1 MSLKKRLVAYMK
13 EDWRFPANI
22 EADGLAD
29 EMKEAIGNPDGVLR
43 DRLVLSGFCRLIASG
58 RISDKKC
65 RMLFDELVSDKY
77 LLNGLGTECDDSVF
91 GRAFSGYVI
100 VELLNYNEEKK
111 GEVFA
116 KEDTLHAFW
125 AVLKCFSDEKDLRG
139 FVDGKGW
146 AHSIAHNADCLA
158 AFAGDGAL
166 EHDELMAI
174 LKAIK
179 IRVHQCQGEII
190 SEYGRILE
198 PVLSVLG
205 RKIIS
210 EQNFLDW
217 LTDTCFYERT
227 GNPDEDARNIMA
239 RLEFAINLRSKLR
252 ENYPNLI
259 SYVLDET
266 MTLIA
271 M

>member
-29 EMKEAIGNPDGVLR
+29 EMKETI
-43 DRLVLSGFCRLIASG
+43 
-58 RISDKKC
+58 
-65 RMLFDELVSDKY
+65 
-77 LLNGLGTECDDSVF
+77 
-91 GRAFSGYVI
+91 
-100 VELLNYNEEKK
+100 
-111 GEVFA
+111 
-116 KEDTLHAFW
+116 
-125 AVLKCFSDEKDLRG
+125 
-139 FVDGKGW
+139 
-146 AHSIAHNADCLA
+146 
-158 AFAGDGAL
+158 
-166 EHDELMAI
+166 
-174 LKAIK
+174 
-179 IRVHQCQGEII
+179 
-190 SEYGRILE
+190 
-198 PVLSVLG
+198 
-205 RKIIS
+205 
-210 EQNFLDW
+210 
-217 LTDTCFYERT
+217 